1 MTITQVSN
9 VLVVEGSCGF
19 GKGNRME
26 EGIRRDNNI
35 FNKIP
40 YFNIILI

>member
-1 MTITQVSN
+1 MA
-9 VLVVEGSCGF
+9 VEGSYGF

-40 YFNIILI
+40 YSNIILI